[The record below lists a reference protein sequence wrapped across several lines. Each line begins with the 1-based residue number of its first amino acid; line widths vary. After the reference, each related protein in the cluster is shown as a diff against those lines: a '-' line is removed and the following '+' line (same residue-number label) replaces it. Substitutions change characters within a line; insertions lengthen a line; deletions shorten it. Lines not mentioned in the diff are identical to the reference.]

1 MEPLATGV
9 VVAALVA
16 VADAAVAV
24 VAAVGVE
31 GAVVAAADVQDTK
44 GFERWTIKE
53 T

>member
-31 GAVVAAADVQDTK
+31 GAVVAAADVQDNNGVK
-44 GFERWTIKE
+44 QWTIKE